1 MLRNNYHTHT
11 KRCGHAEGE
20 DEDYVLEALGSGI
33 TDLGF
38 SDHIMLPGFSQ
49 PNVRGEYSVL
59 DDYLESI
66 DNLKQKYKDR
76 MHIHVGFEAESIS
89 EYFPYYRELIESGTI
104 DYLILGNHFSLGSD
118 HQIKT
123 YFAHTP
129 TSESIRE
136 YRDRAIEALKTG
148 LFSCFA
154 HPDYYMSAMPKITKE
169 AIKIAKELIQTAME
183 LDIPLEVNVAGIRN
197 GKKNV
202 GNTLRYIYPTD
213 AFFELAGKMKAKCII
228 GIDAHSP
235 RDISDDDSNSLAVRF
250 AKKHNLNL
258 IARLEFKGRNKK

>member
-89 EYFPYYRELIESGTI
+89 EYFPYYRE
-104 DYLILGNHFSLGSD
+104 
-118 HQIKT
+118 
-123 YFAHTP
+123 
-129 TSESIRE
+129 
-136 YRDRAIEALKTG
+136 
-148 LFSCFA
+148 
-154 HPDYYMSAMPKITKE
+154 
-169 AIKIAKELIQTAME
+169 
-183 LDIPLEVNVAGIRN
+183 
-197 GKKNV
+197 
-202 GNTLRYIYPTD
+202 
-213 AFFELAGKMKAKCII
+213 
-228 GIDAHSP
+228 
-235 RDISDDDSNSLAVRF
+235 
-250 AKKHNLNL
+250 
-258 IARLEFKGRNKK
+258 

>member
-1 MLRNNYHTHT
+1 MLKNNYHTHT

-33 TDLGF
+33 VELGF
-38 SDHIMLPGFSQ
+38 SDHVMLPGFSQ
-49 PNVRGEYSVL
+49 PNVRGEYSLL

-66 DNLKQKYKDR
+66 ENLKQKYKDR
-76 MHIHVGFEAESIS
+76 MHIYVGFEAESIP
-89 EYFPYYRELIESGTI
+89 EYFPYYKELIESGTI
-104 DYLILGNHFSLGSD
+104 DYLILGNHFSLGPD

-129 TSESIRE
+129 TSESINE
-136 YRDRAIEALKTG
+136 YKIRAIEAMKTG
-148 LFSCFA
+148 LFSYIA
-154 HPDYYMSAMPKITKE
+154 HPDYYLSAMPKITKE
-169 AIKIAKELIQTAME
+169 AMKVAKEIIQASID

-197 GKKNV
+197 GKKMV
-202 GNTLRYIYPTD
+202 GNNYRYIYPTD
-213 AFFELAGKMKAKCII
+213 EFFELAGKMKAKCII

-258 IARLEFKGRNKK
+258 IDKIEFKGRDKK